1 MSKSD
6 KPEHR
11 GGEMVLQVA
20 PTSAVPASG
29 PSSSEHNAVIGACL
43 ATCAAGDRKAF
54 ERLYRLTSARLYAT
68 ARRMLRS
75 EALAQECLQDAYV
88 SIWRN
93 AGSYQPDKSAPLT
106 WMTSIVRHR
115 ALDML
120 RTGAREVT
128 MDDPQRLIGLVD
140 AAAPLDGRDGPDY
153 VPELHPCLE
162 QLRAEQRECL
172 RLAYFDGLSHA
183 EVAERL
189 MVPLG
194 TVKSWVRRALLQLRE
209 CLG

>member
-1 MSKSD
+1 
-6 KPEHR
+6 
-11 GGEMVLQVA
+11 MVLQVVSTA
-20 PTSAVPASG
+20 TEPTSGVS
-29 PSSSEHNAVIGACL
+29 PSEQKAILGAYL
-43 ATCAAGDRKAF
+43 AACGEGDRKAF
-54 ERLYRLTSARLYAT
+54 ERLYRLTSPRLYAV

-93 AGSYQPDKSAPLT
+93 AGSYRAEQSAPLT
-106 WMTSIVRHR
+106 WMTTIVRNR
-115 ALDML
+115 ALDIL
-120 RTGAREVT
+120 RVARREVT
-128 MDDPQRLIGLVD
+128 MDDPQTLTGLLD
-140 AAAPLDGRDGPDY
+140 ATVPLDGTDGPDY

-162 QLRAEQRECL
+162 QLRGEQRECL

-189 MVPLG
+189 AVPLG
-194 TVKSWVRRALLQLRE
+194 TVKSWVRRALVQLRD